1 MNRLDVLSKV
11 ELSNGETLSY
21 RKREGGDE
29 LVLLVHGNMTSSK
42 HWDLLL
48 ETMDERFTI
57 YAVDM
62 RGFGESTYHQR
73 ITSIKDF
80 SDDIKLFVD
89 KLELKDFTIIGW
101 STGGNVAMQFCAD
114 YPNYS
119 KKLVLFASGST
130 RGYPFYSSNEDG
142 TPDLTKRL
150 ATIEQIEQDPVK
162 TIPMQGMYD
171 SKNRDGLKF
180 VWNSVIY
187 THNQPDEAR
196 YEQYVDDMLT
206 QRNLADVYHALNT
219 FNISAI
225 DNEVAKGTNRVR
237 DIQVPTYILYG
248 DRDFVVNE
256 AMTNEIIED
265 FEGRA
270 LIMKLVNCGHSPL
283 VDCLEETK
291 HAIEQFIIIQQTP
304 AE

>member
-1 MNRLDVLSKV
+1 MNKLDVLANV
-11 ELSNGETLSY
+11 ELSNGETLTY

-42 HWDLLL
+42 HWDLLM
-48 ETMDERFTI
+48 ESMDERFTI

-62 RGFGESTYHQR
+62 RGFGESTYNKR

-89 KLELKDFTIIGW
+89 ALELKDFTIIGW

-114 YPNYS
+114 YPDYS

-130 RGYPFYSSNEDG
+130 RGYPFYSSNADG

-162 TIPMQGMYD
+162 TIPMQQMYD
-171 SKNRDGLKF
+171 TKNRDGLKF

-187 THNQPDEAR
+187 TQNQPDEAR

-219 FNISAI
+219 FNISAV
-225 DNEVAKGTNRVR
+225 DNVVARGTNQVK
-237 DIQVPTYILYG
+237 DIHIPTFVLYG
-248 DRDFVVNE
+248 DRDFVVTG
-256 AMTNEIIED
+256 AMTTEIIED
-265 FEGRA
+265 FAGRA
-270 LIMKLVNCGHSPL
+270 QIMKLANCGHSPL
-283 VDCLEETK
+283 VDCLDETK
-291 HAIEQFIIIQQTP
+291 EAIEEFILS
-304 AE
+304 

>member
-1 MNRLDVLSKV
+1 MNKLDVLAKV

-42 HWDLLL
+42 HWDLLM
-48 ETMDERFTI
+48 ESMDERFTI

-62 RGFGESTYHQR
+62 RGFGESTYNQR

-80 SDDIKLFVD
+80 SDDIKLFIDV
-89 KLELKDFTIIGW
+89 LELKDFTIIGW

-114 YPNYS
+114 YQGYS

-130 RGYPFYSSNEDG
+130 RGYPFYRSNADG

-150 ATIEQIEQDPVK
+150 ATIEQIEQDRVK
-162 TIPMQGMYD
+162 TIPMQQMYD
-171 SKNRDGLKF
+171 TKNRDGLKF
-180 VWNSVIY
+180 VWNSAIY
-187 THNQPDEAR
+187 TQKQPDEAR
-196 YEQYVDDMLT
+196 YEQYVNDMLT

-219 FNISAI
+219 FNISAV
-225 DNEVAKGTNRVR
+225 DNEVAKGTNQVK
-237 DIQVPTYILYG
+237 DIRISTFVLYG
-248 DRDFVVNE
+248 DRDFVVNG

-270 LIMKLVNCGHSPL
+270 QIMKLANCGHSPL
-283 VDCLEETK
+283 VDCLDETK
-291 HAIEQFIIIQQTP
+291 EAIEEFILS
-304 AE
+304 

>member
-1 MNRLDVLSKV
+1 MNKLDVLANV
-11 ELSNGETLSY
+11 ELSNGETLTY

-42 HWDLLL
+42 HWDLLM
-48 ETMDERFTI
+48 ESMDERFTI

-62 RGFGESTYHQR
+62 RGFGESTYNKR

-89 KLELKDFTIIGW
+89 ALELKDFTIIGW

-114 YPNYS
+114 YPDYS

-130 RGYPFYSSNEDG
+130 RGYPFYSSNADG

-162 TIPMQGMYD
+162 TIPMQQMYD
-171 SKNRDGLKF
+171 TKNRDGLKF

-187 THNQPDEAR
+187 TQNQPDEER

-219 FNISAI
+219 FNISAV
-225 DNEVAKGTNRVR
+225 DNVVARGTNQVK
-237 DIQVPTYILYG
+237 DIHIPTFVLYG
-248 DRDFVVNE
+248 DRDFVVTG
-256 AMTNEIIED
+256 AMTTEIIED
-265 FEGRA
+265 FAGRA
-270 LIMKLVNCGHSPL
+270 QIMKLANCGHSPL
-283 VDCLEETK
+283 VDCLDETK
-291 HAIEQFIIIQQTP
+291 EAIAVFILS
-304 AE
+304 

>member
-1 MNRLDVLSKV
+1 MNKLDVLANV
-11 ELSNGETLSY
+11 ELSNGETLTY

-42 HWDLLL
+42 HWDLLM
-48 ETMDERFTI
+48 ESMDERFTI

-62 RGFGESTYHQR
+62 RGFGESTYNKR

-89 KLELKDFTIIGW
+89 ALELKNFTIIGW

-114 YPNYS
+114 YQDYS

-130 RGYPFYSSNEDG
+130 RGYPFYSSNADG

-162 TIPMQGMYD
+162 TIPMQQLYD
-171 SKNRDGLKF
+171 TKNRDGLKF

-187 THNQPDEAR
+187 TQNQPDEAR

-219 FNISAI
+219 FNISAV
-225 DNEVAKGTNRVR
+225 DNVVARGTNQVK
-237 DIQVPTYILYG
+237 DIHIPTFVLYG
-248 DRDFVVNE
+248 DRDFVVTG
-256 AMTNEIIED
+256 AMTTEIIED
-265 FEGRA
+265 FAGQA
-270 LIMKLVNCGHSPL
+270 QIMKLANCGHSPL
-283 VDCLEETK
+283 VDCLDETK
-291 HAIEQFIIIQQTP
+291 EAIEEFILS
-304 AE
+304 

>member
-1 MNRLDVLSKV
+1 MNKLDVLAKV

-42 HWDLLL
+42 HWDLLM
-48 ETMDERFTI
+48 ESMDERFTI

-62 RGFGESTYHQR
+62 RGFGESTYNRR

-89 KLELKDFTIIGW
+89 ALELKDFTIIGW

-114 YPNYS
+114 YPDYS

-130 RGYPFYSSNEDG
+130 RGYPFYSSNADG
-142 TPDLTKRL
+142 TPDFTKRL

-162 TIPMQGMYD
+162 TIPMQQMYD
-171 SKNRDGLKF
+171 TKNRDGLKF

-187 THNQPDEAR
+187 TQNQPDEAR

-219 FNISAI
+219 FNISAV
-225 DNEVAKGTNRVR
+225 DNEVARGTNQVK
-237 DIQVPTYILYG
+237 DIHIPTFVLYG
-248 DRDFVVNE
+248 DRDFVVTGE
-256 AMTNEIIED
+256 MTTEIIED

-270 LIMKLVNCGHSPL
+270 QIMKLANCGHSPL
-283 VDCLEETK
+283 VDSLDETK
-291 HAIEQFIIIQQTP
+291 EAIEEFILS
-304 AE
+304 

>member
-1 MNRLDVLSKV
+1 MNQLDNLHKV
-11 ELSNGETLSY
+11 ALSNGETLSY
-21 RKREGGDE
+21 RKRDGGDE
-29 LVLLVHGNMTSSK
+29 VVVLIHGNMTSSK
-42 HWDLLL
+42 HWDILMESL
-48 ETMDERFTI
+48 DERFTI

-62 RGFGESTYHQR
+62 RGFGESTYNQR

-80 SDDIKLFVD
+80 SEDIKLWVD
-89 KLELKDFTIIGW
+89 ALQLNHFTIIGW

-119 KKLVLFASGST
+119 KNLVLFASGST
-130 RGYPFYSSNEDG
+130 RGYPFYSSNPDG
-142 TPDLTKRL
+142 TPNLKDRFM
-150 ATIEQIEQDPVK
+150 TIEQIEQDQVK
-162 TIPMQGMYD
+162 TIPMQQMYD
-171 SKNRDGLKF
+171 TKNRDALKF

-219 FNISAI
+219 FNISAV
-225 DNEVAKGTNRVR
+225 DNEVAKGTNQVCT
-237 DIQVPTYILYG
+237 IQVPTLVLYG
-248 DRDFVVNE
+248 DRDFVVIE

-270 LIMKLVNCGHSPL
+270 QVKKLQNCGHSPL
-283 VDCLEETK
+283 IDCLDETK
-291 HAIEQFIIIQQTP
+291 EIIEQFILL
-304 AE
+304 

>member
-1 MNRLDVLSKV
+1 MNKLDVLANV
-11 ELSNGETLSY
+11 ELSNGETLTY

-48 ETMDERFTI
+48 ESMDERFTI

-62 RGFGESTYHQR
+62 RGFGESTYNKR

-89 KLELKDFTIIGW
+89 ALELKNFTIIGW

-114 YPNYS
+114 YPDYS
-119 KKLVLFASGST
+119 NKLVLFASGST
-130 RGYPFYSSNEDG
+130 RGYPFYSSNADG

-162 TIPMQGMYD
+162 TIPMQQMYD
-171 SKNRDGLKF
+171 TKNRDGLKF

-187 THNQPDEAR
+187 TQNQPDEAR

-219 FNISAI
+219 FNISAV
-225 DNEVAKGTNRVR
+225 DNVVARGTNQVK
-237 DIQVPTYILYG
+237 DIHIPTFVLYG
-248 DRDFVVNE
+248 DRDFVVTG
-256 AMTNEIIED
+256 AMTTEIIED
-265 FEGRA
+265 FAGQA
-270 LIMKLVNCGHSPL
+270 QIMKLANCGHSPL
-283 VDCLEETK
+283 VDCLDETK
-291 HAIEQFIIIQQTP
+291 EAIEEFILS
-304 AE
+304 

>member
-1 MNRLDVLSKV
+1 MNKLDVLAKV

-21 RKREGGDE
+21 RKRDGGEE

-42 HWDLLL
+42 HWDLLM
-48 ETMDERFTI
+48 ESMDERFTI

-62 RGFGESTYHQR
+62 RGFGESTYNKR

-89 KLELKDFTIIGW
+89 ALELKNFTIIGW

-114 YPNYS
+114 YPDYS

-130 RGYPFYSSNEDG
+130 RGYPFYSSNADG

-162 TIPMQGMYD
+162 TIPMQQMYD
-171 SKNRDGLKF
+171 TKNRDGLKF

-187 THNQPDEAR
+187 TQNQPDEAR

-219 FNISAI
+219 FNISAV
-225 DNEVAKGTNRVR
+225 DNVVARGTNQVK
-237 DIQVPTYILYG
+237 DIHIPTFVLYG
-248 DRDFVVNE
+248 DRDFVVTG
-256 AMTNEIIED
+256 AMTTEIIED
-265 FEGRA
+265 FAGQA
-270 LIMKLVNCGHSPL
+270 QIMKLANCGHSPL
-283 VDCLEETK
+283 VDCLDETK
-291 HAIEQFIIIQQTP
+291 EAIEEFILS
-304 AE
+304 

>member
-1 MNRLDVLSKV
+1 MNKLDVLANV
-11 ELSNGETLSY
+11 ELSNGETLTY

-42 HWDLLL
+42 HWDLLM
-48 ETMDERFTI
+48 ESMDERFTI

-62 RGFGESTYHQR
+62 RGFGESTYNKR

-89 KLELKDFTIIGW
+89 ALELKDFTIIGW

-114 YPNYS
+114 YPDYS

-130 RGYPFYSSNEDG
+130 RGYPFYSSNADG

-162 TIPMQGMYD
+162 TIPMQQMYD
-171 SKNRDGLKF
+171 TKNRDGLKF

-187 THNQPDEAR
+187 TQNQPDEAR

-219 FNISAI
+219 FNISAV
-225 DNEVAKGTNRVR
+225 DNEVARGTNQVK
-237 DIQVPTYILYG
+237 DIQIPTFVLYG
-248 DRDFVVNE
+248 DRDFVVTG
-256 AMTNEIIED
+256 AMTTEIIED
-265 FEGRA
+265 FAGRA
-270 LIMKLVNCGHSPL
+270 QIMKLANCGHSPL
-283 VDCLEETK
+283 VDSLDETK
-291 HAIEQFIIIQQTP
+291 EAIEEFILS
-304 AE
+304 

>member
-1 MNRLDVLSKV
+1 MNKLDVLAKV

-21 RKREGGDE
+21 RKRDGGEE

-42 HWDLLL
+42 HWDLLM
-48 ETMDERFTI
+48 ESMDERFTI

-62 RGFGESTYHQR
+62 RGFGESTYKKR

-89 KLELKDFTIIGW
+89 AIGLKDFTIVGW

-114 YPNYS
+114 YPDYS

-130 RGYPFYSSNEDG
+130 RGYPFYSSNADG
-142 TPDLTKRL
+142 TPNFTERL

-162 TIPMQGMYD
+162 TIPMQQMYD
-171 SKNRDGLKF
+171 TKNRDGLKF
-180 VWNSVIY
+180 VWNSAIY
-187 THNQPDEAR
+187 THNQPEEAR

-219 FNISAI
+219 FNISAV
-225 DNEVAKGTNRVR
+225 DNEVSKGTNRVK
-237 DIQVPTYILYG
+237 DIRVPVFVLYG

-256 AMTNEIIED
+256 AMTTEIIED

-270 LIMKLVNCGHSPL
+270 QIMKLANCGHSPL
-283 VDCLEETK
+283 VDCLDETK
-291 HAIEQFIIIQQTP
+291 EAIEQFILT
-304 AE
+304 

>member
-1 MNRLDVLSKV
+1 MNKLDVLANV
-11 ELSNGETLSY
+11 ELSNGETLTY

-42 HWDLLL
+42 HWDLLM
-48 ETMDERFTI
+48 ESMDERFTI

-62 RGFGESTYHQR
+62 RGFGESTYNKR

-89 KLELKDFTIIGW
+89 ALELKDFTVIGW

-114 YPNYS
+114 YPDYS

-130 RGYPFYSSNEDG
+130 RGYPFYSSNADG

-162 TIPMQGMYD
+162 TIPMQQMYD
-171 SKNRDGLKF
+171 TKNRDGLKF

-187 THNQPDEAR
+187 TQNQPDEER

-219 FNISAI
+219 FNISAV
-225 DNEVAKGTNRVR
+225 DNVVARGTNQVK
-237 DIQVPTYILYG
+237 DIHIPTFVLYG
-248 DRDFVVNE
+248 DRDFVVTG
-256 AMTNEIIED
+256 AMTTEIIED
-265 FEGRA
+265 FAGQA
-270 LIMKLVNCGHSPL
+270 QIMKLANCGHSPL
-283 VDCLEETK
+283 VDCLDETK
-291 HAIEQFIIIQQTP
+291 EAIEEFILS
-304 AE
+304 

>member
-1 MNRLDVLSKV
+1 MNKLDVLANV
-11 ELSNGETLSY
+11 ELTNGETLTY

-42 HWDLLL
+42 HWDLLM
-48 ETMDERFTI
+48 ESMDERFTI

-62 RGFGESTYHQR
+62 RGFGESTYNKR

-89 KLELKDFTIIGW
+89 ALELKNFTIIGW

-114 YPNYS
+114 YPDYS

-130 RGYPFYSSNEDG
+130 RGYPFYSSNADG

-162 TIPMQGMYD
+162 TIPMQQMYD
-171 SKNRDGLKF
+171 TKNRDGLKF

-187 THNQPDEAR
+187 TQNQPDEAR

-219 FNISAI
+219 FNISAV
-225 DNEVAKGTNRVR
+225 DNVVARGTNQVK
-237 DIQVPTYILYG
+237 DIHIPTFVLYG
-248 DRDFVVNE
+248 DRDFVVTG
-256 AMTNEIIED
+256 AMTTEIIED
-265 FEGRA
+265 FAGRA
-270 LIMKLVNCGHSPL
+270 QIMKLANCGHSPL
-283 VDCLEETK
+283 VDCLDETK
-291 HAIEQFIIIQQTP
+291 EAIEEFILS
-304 AE
+304 

>member
-1 MNRLDVLSKV
+1 MNKLDVLSKV

-21 RKREGGDE
+21 RKRQGGDE

-48 ETMDERFTI
+48 ESMDERCTI

-62 RGFGESTYHQR
+62 RGFGESTYNER

-80 SDDIKLFVD
+80 SDDLKLFVD
-89 KLELKDFTIIGW
+89 ALGLKDFTIIGW
-101 STGGNVAMQFCAD
+101 STGGNVAMQFCID
-114 YPNYS
+114 NPNDS

-130 RGYPFYSSNEDG
+130 RGYPFYSSNADG
-142 TPDLTKRL
+142 TPNLADRL
-150 ATIEQIEQDPVK
+150 VTLEQIEQDPVK
-162 TIPMQGMYD
+162 TIPMQQMYD
-171 SKNRDGLKF
+171 TKNRDGLKF
-180 VWNSVIY
+180 VWNSAIY

-219 FNISAI
+219 FNVSAV
-225 DNEVAKGTNRVR
+225 DNEVAKGTNKVK
-237 DIQVPTYILYG
+237 DIQIPTFILYG

-256 AMTNEIIED
+256 AMTTEIIED

-270 LIMKLVNCGHSPL
+270 QIMKLANCGHSPL
-283 VDCLEETK
+283 VDCLDETK
-291 HAIEQFIIIQQTP
+291 NALEDFILS
-304 AE
+304 

>member
-1 MNRLDVLSKV
+1 MNKLDVLANV
-11 ELSNGETLSY
+11 ELSNGETLTY

-48 ETMDERFTI
+48 ESMDERFTI

-62 RGFGESTYHQR
+62 RGFGESTYNKR

-89 KLELKDFTIIGW
+89 ALELRDFTIIGW

-114 YPNYS
+114 YPDYS

-130 RGYPFYSSNEDG
+130 RGYPFYSSNADG

-162 TIPMQGMYD
+162 TIPMQQMYD
-171 SKNRDGLKF
+171 TKNRDGLKF

-187 THNQPDEAR
+187 TQNQPDEAR

-219 FNISAI
+219 FNISAV
-225 DNEVAKGTNRVR
+225 DNVVARGTNQVK
-237 DIQVPTYILYG
+237 DIHIPTFVLYG
-248 DRDFVVNE
+248 DRDFVVTG
-256 AMTNEIIED
+256 AMTTEIIED
-265 FEGRA
+265 FAGRA
-270 LIMKLVNCGHSPL
+270 QIMKLVNCGHSPL
-283 VDCLEETK
+283 VDCLDETK
-291 HAIEQFIIIQQTP
+291 EAIEEFILS
-304 AE
+304 

>member
-1 MNRLDVLSKV
+1 MNKLDVLAKV

-42 HWDLLL
+42 HWDLLM
-48 ETMDERFTI
+48 ESMDERFTI

-62 RGFGESTYHQR
+62 RGFGESTYNER

-89 KLELKDFTIIGW
+89 SLRLKDFTIIGW

-114 YPNYS
+114 YPDYS

-130 RGYPFYSSNEDG
+130 RGYPFYGSNKDG
-142 TPDLTKRL
+142 TPDFSNRL
-150 ATIEQIEQDPVK
+150 ATIEQIEQDPIK
-162 TIPMQGMYD
+162 TIPMQQMYD
-171 SKNRDGLKF
+171 TKNRDGLKF
-180 VWNSVIY
+180 IWNSAIY

-225 DNEVAKGTNRVR
+225 DNEVSKGRNRVK
-237 DIQVPTYILYG
+237 DIQIPIFILYG
-248 DRDFVVNE
+248 DRDFVVIE

-265 FEGRA
+265 FDGRA
-270 LIMKLVNCGHSPL
+270 QIMKLANCGHSPL
-283 VDCLEETK
+283 VDSLGETK
-291 HAIEQFIIIQQTP
+291 DAIETFILS
-304 AE
+304 

>member
-1 MNRLDVLSKV
+1 MNKLDVLAKV

-48 ETMDERFTI
+48 ESMDERFTI

-62 RGFGESTYHQR
+62 RGFGESTYNKR

-89 KLELKDFTIIGW
+89 ALELKDFTIIGW

-114 YPNYS
+114 YPDYS

-130 RGYPFYSSNEDG
+130 RGYPFYSSNADG

-162 TIPMQGMYD
+162 TIPMQQMYD
-171 SKNRDGLKF
+171 TKNRDGLKF

-187 THNQPDEAR
+187 TQNQPDEAR

-219 FNISAI
+219 FNISAV
-225 DNEVAKGTNRVR
+225 DNVVARGTNQVK
-237 DIQVPTYILYG
+237 DIHIPTFVLYG
-248 DRDFVVNE
+248 DRDFVVTG
-256 AMTNEIIED
+256 AMTTEIIED
-265 FEGRA
+265 FAGRA
-270 LIMKLVNCGHSPL
+270 QIMKLVNCGHSPL
-283 VDCLEETK
+283 VDCLDETK
-291 HAIEQFIIIQQTP
+291 EAIEEFILS
-304 AE
+304 

>member
-1 MNRLDVLSKV
+1 MNKLDVLAKV

-48 ETMDERFTI
+48 ESMDERFTI

-62 RGFGESTYHQR
+62 RGFGESTYNKR

-89 KLELKDFTIIGW
+89 ALELKDFTVIGW

-114 YPNYS
+114 YPDYS

-130 RGYPFYSSNEDG
+130 RGYPFYSSNADG

-162 TIPMQGMYD
+162 TIPMQQMYD
-171 SKNRDGLKF
+171 TKNRDGLKF

-187 THNQPDEAR
+187 TQNQPDEAR

-219 FNISAI
+219 FNISAV
-225 DNEVAKGTNRVR
+225 DNVVARGTNQVK
-237 DIQVPTYILYG
+237 DIHIPTFVLYG
-248 DRDFVVNE
+248 DRDFVVTG
-256 AMTNEIIED
+256 AMTTEIIED
-265 FEGRA
+265 FAGQA
-270 LIMKLVNCGHSPL
+270 QIMKLANCGHSPL
-283 VDCLEETK
+283 VDCLDETK
-291 HAIEQFIIIQQTP
+291 EAIEEFILS
-304 AE
+304 

>member
-1 MNRLDVLSKV
+1 MNKLDVLANV
-11 ELSNGETLSY
+11 ELSNGETLTY

-29 LVLLVHGNMTSSK
+29 LMLLVHGNMTSSK
-42 HWDLLL
+42 HWDLLM
-48 ETMDERFTI
+48 ESMDERFTI

-62 RGFGESTYHQR
+62 RGFGESTYNKR

-89 KLELKDFTIIGW
+89 ALELKDFTIIGW

-114 YPNYS
+114 YPDYS

-130 RGYPFYSSNEDG
+130 RGYPFYSSNADG

-162 TIPMQGMYD
+162 TIPMQQMYD
-171 SKNRDGLKF
+171 TKNRDGLKF

-187 THNQPDEAR
+187 TQNQPDEAR

-206 QRNLADVYHALNT
+206 QRNLADVYYALNT
-219 FNISAI
+219 FNISAV
-225 DNEVAKGTNRVR
+225 DNEVAKGTNQVK
-237 DIQVPTYILYG
+237 DIHIPTFVLYG
-248 DRDFVVNE
+248 DRDFVVTG
-256 AMTNEIIED
+256 AMTTEIIED

-270 LIMKLVNCGHSPL
+270 QIMKLANCGHSPL
-283 VDCLEETK
+283 VDCLDETK
-291 HAIEQFIIIQQTP
+291 EAIEEFILS
-304 AE
+304 

>member
-1 MNRLDVLSKV
+1 MNKLDVLANV
-11 ELSNGETLSY
+11 ELTNGETLTY

-42 HWDLLL
+42 HWDLLM
-48 ETMDERFTI
+48 ESMDERFTI

-62 RGFGESTYHQR
+62 RGFGESTYNKR

-89 KLELKDFTIIGW
+89 ALELKNFTIIGW

-114 YPNYS
+114 YPDYS

-130 RGYPFYSSNEDG
+130 RGYPFYSSNADG

-162 TIPMQGMYD
+162 TIPMQQMYD
-171 SKNRDGLKF
+171 TKNRDGLKF

-187 THNQPDEAR
+187 TQNQPDEAR

-219 FNISAI
+219 FNISAV
-225 DNEVAKGTNRVR
+225 DNVVARGTNQVK
-237 DIQVPTYILYG
+237 DIHIPTFVLYG
-248 DRDFVVNE
+248 DRDFVVTG
-256 AMTNEIIED
+256 AMTTEIIED
-265 FEGRA
+265 FAGQA
-270 LIMKLVNCGHSPL
+270 QIMKLANCGHSPL
-283 VDCLEETK
+283 VDCLDETK
-291 HAIEQFIIIQQTP
+291 EAIEEFILS
-304 AE
+304 

>member
-1 MNRLDVLSKV
+1 MNKLDVLANV
-11 ELSNGETLSY
+11 ELSNGETLTY

-42 HWDLLL
+42 HWDLLM
-48 ETMDERFTI
+48 ESMDERFTI

-62 RGFGESTYHQR
+62 RGFGESTYNKR

-89 KLELKDFTIIGW
+89 ALELKNFTIIGW

-114 YPNYS
+114 YPDYS

-130 RGYPFYSSNEDG
+130 RGYPFYSSNADG

-162 TIPMQGMYD
+162 TIPMQQMYD
-171 SKNRDGLKF
+171 TKNRDGLKF

-187 THNQPDEAR
+187 TQNQPDEAR

-219 FNISAI
+219 FNISAV
-225 DNEVAKGTNRVR
+225 DNVVARGTNQVK
-237 DIQVPTYILYG
+237 DIHIPTFVLYG
-248 DRDFVVNE
+248 DRDFVVTG
-256 AMTNEIIED
+256 AMTTEIIED
-265 FEGRA
+265 FAGQA
-270 LIMKLVNCGHSPL
+270 QIMKLANCGHSPL
-283 VDCLEETK
+283 VDCLDETK
-291 HAIEQFIIIQQTP
+291 EAIEEFILS
-304 AE
+304 

>member
-1 MNRLDVLSKV
+1 MNKLDVLAKV

-42 HWDLLL
+42 HWDLLM
-48 ETMDERFTI
+48 ESMDERFTI

-62 RGFGESTYHQR
+62 RGFGESTYNRR

-89 KLELKDFTIIGW
+89 ALELKDFTIIGW

-114 YPNYS
+114 YPDYS

-130 RGYPFYSSNEDG
+130 RGYPFYSSNADG
-142 TPDLTKRL
+142 TPDFTKRL

-162 TIPMQGMYD
+162 TIPMQQMYD
-171 SKNRDGLKF
+171 TKNRDGLKF

-187 THNQPDEAR
+187 TQNQPDEAR

-219 FNISAI
+219 FNISAV
-225 DNEVAKGTNRVR
+225 DNEVARGTNQVK
-237 DIQVPTYILYG
+237 DIHIPTFVLYG
-248 DRDFVVNE
+248 DRDFVVTGE
-256 AMTNEIIED
+256 MTTEIIED
-265 FEGRA
+265 FAGRA
-270 LIMKLVNCGHSPL
+270 QIMKLANCGHSPL
-283 VDCLEETK
+283 VDSLDETK
-291 HAIEQFIIIQQTP
+291 EAIEEFILS
-304 AE
+304 

>member
-1 MNRLDVLSKV
+1 MNKLDVLANV
-11 ELSNGETLSY
+11 ELSNGETLTY

-42 HWDLLL
+42 HWDLLM
-48 ETMDERFTI
+48 ESMDERFTI

-62 RGFGESTYHQR
+62 RGFGESTYNKR

-89 KLELKDFTIIGW
+89 ALELKDFTIIGW

-114 YPNYS
+114 YPDYS

-130 RGYPFYSSNEDG
+130 RGYPFYSSNADG

-162 TIPMQGMYD
+162 TIPMQQMYD
-171 SKNRDGLKF
+171 TKNRDGLKF

-187 THNQPDEAR
+187 TQNQPDEAR

-219 FNISAI
+219 FNISAV
-225 DNEVAKGTNRVR
+225 DNVVARGTNQVK
-237 DIQVPTYILYG
+237 DIHIPTFVLYG
-248 DRDFVVNE
+248 DRDFVVTGV
-256 AMTNEIIED
+256 MTTEIIED
-265 FEGRA
+265 FAGRA
-270 LIMKLVNCGHSPL
+270 QIMKLANCGHSPL
-283 VDCLEETK
+283 VDCLDETK
-291 HAIEQFIIIQQTP
+291 EAIEEFILS
-304 AE
+304 

>member
-1 MNRLDVLSKV
+1 MNKLDVLAKV

-42 HWDLLL
+42 HWDLLM
-48 ETMDERFTI
+48 ESMDERFTI

-62 RGFGESTYHQR
+62 RGFGESTYNKR

-80 SDDIKLFVD
+80 SDDIKFFVD
-89 KLELKDFTIIGW
+89 ALELKDFTIIGW

-114 YPNYS
+114 YPDYS

-130 RGYPFYSSNEDG
+130 RGYPYYSSNADG
-142 TPDLTKRL
+142 TPDFTKRL

-162 TIPMQGMYD
+162 TIPMQQMYD
-171 SKNRDGLKF
+171 TKNRDGLKF

-187 THNQPDEAR
+187 TQNQPDEAR

-219 FNISAI
+219 FNISAV
-225 DNEVAKGTNRVR
+225 DNEVARGTNQVK
-237 DIQVPTYILYG
+237 DIHIPTFVLYG
-248 DRDFVVNE
+248 DRDFVVTGE
-256 AMTNEIIED
+256 MTTEIIED

-270 LIMKLVNCGHSPL
+270 QIMKLANCGHSPL
-283 VDCLEETK
+283 VDSLDETK
-291 HAIEQFIIIQQTP
+291 EAIEEFILS
-304 AE
+304 

>member
-1 MNRLDVLSKV
+1 MNKLDVLANV
-11 ELSNGETLSY
+11 ELSNGETLTY

-42 HWDLLL
+42 HWDLLM
-48 ETMDERFTI
+48 ESMDERFTI

-62 RGFGESTYHQR
+62 RGFGESTYNKR

-89 KLELKDFTIIGW
+89 ALELKDFTIIGW

-114 YPNYS
+114 YPDYS

-130 RGYPFYSSNEDG
+130 RGYPFYSSNADG

-162 TIPMQGMYD
+162 TIPMQQMYD
-171 SKNRDGLKF
+171 TKNRDGLKF
-180 VWNSVIY
+180 IWNSVIY
-187 THNQPDEAR
+187 TQNQPDEAR

-219 FNISAI
+219 FNISAV
-225 DNEVAKGTNRVR
+225 DNVVARGTNQVK
-237 DIQVPTYILYG
+237 DIHIPTFVLYG
-248 DRDFVVNE
+248 DRDFVVTG
-256 AMTNEIIED
+256 AMTTEIIED
-265 FEGRA
+265 FAGQA
-270 LIMKLVNCGHSPL
+270 QIMKLANCGHSPL
-283 VDCLEETK
+283 VDCLDETK
-291 HAIEQFIIIQQTP
+291 EAIKEFILS
-304 AE
+304 

>member
-1 MNRLDVLSKV
+1 MNKLDVLAKV
-11 ELSNGETLSY
+11 NLSNGETLSY

-42 HWDLLL
+42 HWDLLM
-48 ETMDERFTI
+48 ESMDERFTI

-62 RGFGESTYHQR
+62 RGFGESTYNKR

-89 KLELKDFTIIGW
+89 VLELKDFTIIGW
-101 STGGNVAMQFCAD
+101 STGGNVAMHFCAD
-114 YPNYS
+114 YQGYS

-130 RGYPFYSSNEDG
+130 RGYPFYSSNTDG

-162 TIPMQGMYD
+162 TIPMQQMYD
-171 SKNRDGLKF
+171 TKNRDGLKF
-180 VWNSVIY
+180 VWNSAIY
-187 THNQPDEAR
+187 TQKQPDEER

-219 FNISAI
+219 FNISAV
-225 DNEVAKGTNRVR
+225 DNEVAKGTDQVK
-237 DIQVPTYILYG
+237 DIHIPTFVLYG
-248 DRDFVVNE
+248 DRDYVVNG
-256 AMTNEIIED
+256 AMTTEIIED
-265 FEGRA
+265 FGGRA
-270 LIMKLVNCGHSPL
+270 QIMKLANCGHSPL
-283 VDCLEETK
+283 VDCLDETK
-291 HAIEQFIIIQQTP
+291 EAIEEFILS
-304 AE
+304 